1 MRCGVT
7 KSIPWVSE
15 GAGRLCGHSVGYP
28 LARTAHHETMAVLA
42 AAHPTYVIA
51 AIHRRCTLSCP
62 CLPMLGRCSTPPHIY
77 LETLL
82 GTDSHGVLAIGGV
95 QGVAPSRCGY
105 VNSTHNKL
113 SLVTVLIVLLHGQ
126 GFMRCSLSE

>member
-62 CLPMLGRCSTPPHIY
+62 CLPMLGRCSTPPIFI
-77 LETLL
+77 
-82 GTDSHGVLAIGGV
+82 S
-95 QGVAPSRCGY
+95 
-105 VNSTHNKL
+105 K
-113 SLVTVLIVLLHGQ
+113 
-126 GFMRCSLSE
+126 RCSERTRTEYLRSVGFKGSRPRDAAM